1 MNVTGTSETSQD
13 IPATHK
19 GTNLRSEPMAS
30 NDDTQR
36 AAIRE
41 RKRQAHVAL
50 RERHQRQEAAQT
62 AVFSALDRLVL
73 QLDLAAQELAAD
85 DRDPLGRAGAGTVI
99 AAQLGDGVDD
109 VRRAA
114 SELVTVASMTQ
125 QEVAELLGARAACC
139 FLVLDPR

>member
-1 MNVTGTSETSQD
+1 
-13 IPATHK
+13 
-19 GTNLRSEPMAS
+19 MAS
-30 NDDTQR
+30 TDDTQR

-62 AVFSALDRLVL
+62 AAFSTFDRLAR
-73 QLDLAAQELAAD
+73 QLDLAARELTAD
-85 DRDPLGRAGAGTVI
+85 DGDHLGRASAVMAI

-114 SELVTVASMTQ
+114 NELVTVASMTH
-125 QEVAELLGARAACC
+125 QEVAELVGARVALL
-139 FLVLDPR
+139 FPRARPASRTARPATSPSGVASVEDVA